1 MKLTA
6 QQEYGLRCL
15 LVLAKAPEVTWTIPQ
30 IAEREALS
38 RAYVAKLMRSLLK
51 AGLVQSIR
59 GHEGGYRL
67 TRSPEEIPLNLVMNS
82 LSGRLFSEAFCK
94 DHAGEKRLCVHNS
107 DCSLRALWMILD
119 QSVQAVLKTLTLKSL
134 LCGEA
139 GLMAIQARES
149 QKPLSLK
156 R

>member
-15 LVLAKAPEVTWTIPQ
+15 LVLAKNPDATRTIPE

-38 RAYVAKLMRSLLK
+38 KAYVAKLMRSLLK

-67 TRSPEEIPLNLVMNS
+67 TRKPEEISLSVVMNS
-82 LSGRLFSEAFCK
+82 LSGRLFSETFCK

-107 DCSLRALWMILD
+107 DCSLRMLWRILD
-119 QSVQAVLKTLTLKSL
+119 HSVQTVLQTLTLKSL

-139 GLMAIQARES
+139 GLRYPPTATLN
-149 QKPLSLK
+149 KN
-156 R
+156 